1 MHWLKETTS
10 EAWDMYSRDL
20 IMTETARG
28 HVVQSVLKD
37 LVAEVDML
45 RREMLELN
53 EKPSRSVEEKGD
65 FALVPIED
73 WRKVQGVLAG
83 ASAHVEGGSFV
94 LSMVCLSCDAIG
106 YEGEPGFKALKHK
119 SDCIAIKHGRKSK

>member
-20 IMTETARG
+20 IMTETARD

-37 LVAEVDML
+37 LVAEVGML

-73 WRKVQGVLAG
+73 WRKVQGVLSE
-83 ASAHVEGGSFV
+83 ASAHVEGDS
-94 LSMVCLSCDAIG
+94 LIMSLVCLSCWASA